1 MVQPHIYY
9 KPSPV
14 RLEELDSGN
23 VTEEATKVISRL
35 KDKDIL
41 SRDLIYLQRN
51 GVKQTQLAIFFN
63 TTTRTIRHW
72 KKGQYKP
79 RNLSYILMIREIARC
94 LRARKKAQQEGGLK
108 PRVVRC

>member
-9 KPSPV
+9 EPAPV
-14 RLEELDSGN
+14 RLEDLDLGN
-23 VTEEATKVISRL
+23 VAEEVTKVISRL
-35 KDKDIL
+35 EDKDIL

-79 RNLSYILMIREIARC
+79 RDLSYILIVREIARC